1 MLKKTATILIASL
14 ALAACAS
21 SSPRIIQASS
31 GAPDLR
37 LTKGLATQVEM
48 RDEER
53 VQSVAVGDPS
63 LVTAEQSSDVVTL
76 VAKGNAGETN
86 LIIRARDEDNRI
98 KVYQYHITV
107 Q

>member
-1 MLKKTATILIASL
+1 MLKTTATVLMVSL

-21 SSPRIIQASS
+21 HSPRVIQASS
-31 GAPDLR
+31 DASDIR
-37 LTKGLATQVEM
+37 LSKGLATQVEM

-63 LVTAEQSSDVVTL
+63 LVSAEQSSDVVTL

-86 LIIRARDEDNRI
+86 LIIRARDEDHRI
-98 KVYQYHITV
+98 KVYQYHIIV